1 MSGTAA
7 AAAAPSEAPTGTEA
21 SAAPVGAST
30 GTLAVDA
37 GATGTG
43 AAGENGTAVPGEPAA
58 PTNPTLLDK
67 PAENAEPAKATE
79 PEKAPEPIDPASYE
93 VELPEGITRDD
104 PMVQAFLAG
113 AAEARLETP
122 AVQAV
127 LAKAAPLV
135 AEALAAPARA
145 WAELNT
151 QWQGEFRAD
160 PELGG
165 ANFDTSIAVI
175 ENAISKFGN
184 DDLRTALQVTGA
196 GNNPHLLR
204 FIHTL
209 AKPHYESTAVGASP
223 AAGSGSRD
231 SAAAR
236 LNRLYPSATQAQG
249 APA

>member
-7 AAAAPSEAPTGTEA
+7 AAAAPSEAPA
-21 SAAPVGAST
+21 GASP
-30 GTLAVDA
+30 LAPAAAAASPAVDA
-37 GATGTG
+37 GATDTG

-67 PAENAEPAKATE
+67 PAENAEPAKAAE

-231 SAAAR
+231 NAAAR

>member
-21 SAAPVGAST
+21 PAAPASAAP
-30 GTLAVDA
+30 AVDA

-79 PEKAPEPIDPASYE
+79 AEKTPDPIDPASYE

-184 DDLRTALQVTGA
+184 DELRTALQVTGA

-231 SAAAR
+231 NAAAR